1 MSELLPMFLKVFSS
15 GWKLKPMTTW
25 FVSRHPGAIAWA
37 AQQGLSVDQQ
47 VRHLEPVLIK
57 PGDTVI
63 GTLPVH
69 LAAAVCRQGARY
81 FNLSLDL
88 PVHWRGREL
97 DANELHSCNARLE
110 GFHICA
116 ATTD

>member
-1 MSELLPMFLKVFSS
+1 
-15 GWKLKPMTTW
+15 MTTW

-37 AQQGLSVDQQ
+37 ADQGLRIDH
-47 VRHLEPVLIK
+47 HLSHLDAALIQ

-69 LAAAVCRQGARY
+69 LAAAVCSQGVRF

-88 PVHWRGREL
+88 PPGWRGREL
-97 DANELHSCNARLE
+97 DADELSRCNARLE
-110 GFHICA
+110 PFDVRTVPGLPGNA
-116 ATTD
+116 LS